1 MGGAP
6 PLKTWLLLAAILS
19 AVALGWVAY
28 RNLRAARAG
37 AREAPGGP
45 ERQRGRDGRGR
56 DGRRARA
63 LVSRRPVLDAEFS
76 SETFVPPEV
85 ADLGPEP
92 GPTEGGPAHPEGGP
106 GWPRET
112 GAPRPAWGRVAVP
125 GWEFPLPWSYG
136 ETRLVLMTR
145 DPYWLFAYWELTA
158 EAHRA
163 AAASVGP
170 EAWFA
175 ARPVLRV
182 YDVTSGAHYD
192 VDVDEDARNFYL
204 NVGRPDRSWYV
215 EIGRLTP
222 DGRFVMLARSNTV
235 HTPRDG
241 PSGVV
246 DSRWPP
252 LGQEP
257 FWPQG
262 LPGSPGMPG
271 SAGMAGP
278 VEATGSPGRR
288 RTL

>member
-1 MGGAP
+1 MRA
-6 PLKTWLLLAAILS
+6 WFLLAAILS
-19 AVALGWVAY
+19 VVALGLLAY

-37 AREAPGGP
+37 ARKVPGGP
-45 ERQRGRDGRGR
+45 ERERGR
-56 DGRRARA
+56 DGRRRARV

-85 ADLGPEP
+85 ADLGTEP
-92 GPTEGGPAHPEGGP
+92 GPTEGGP
-106 GWPRET
+106 GWPREA
-112 GAPRPAWGRVAVP
+112 GVPRPAWGRVAVP

-175 ARPVLRV
+175 TRPVLRV
-182 YDVTSGAHYD
+182 YDVTGGGHYD
-192 VDVDEDARNFYL
+192 VGVDEAARNFYL
-204 NVGRPDRSWYV
+204 NVGQPDRSWYV

-241 PSGVV
+241 PSEVV
-246 DSRWPP
+246 DPRWPP

-257 FWPQG
+257 FWPEG
-262 LPGSPGMPG
+262 MPGSPGMPG
-271 SAGMAGP
+271 SAGAAGST
-278 VEATGSPGRR
+278 EAAGSPGRR
-288 RTL
+288 HGL